1 MGLPIQFS
9 EGGGGEGQA
18 SVQTSCLCC
27 KKAYKPWVLKLSQR
41 FNTKEW
47 NTIQLWAYANSGG
60 PTGTILGLLTLPG
73 PHSWSMHTG
82 HGESLRNTRTRD
94 ICIGSGTPHPGPWLV
109 LRYKDGQSTCTDLQ
123 ETIYIFFSD
132 LYYTTATSLPYRLL
146 FSRES
151 HFT

>member
-9 EGGGGEGQA
+9 ERGGGEGQA

-47 NTIQLWAYANSGG
+47 NTIQLRAHASKLRRPHWHH
-60 PTGTILGLLTLPG
+60 LGLIPG
-73 PHSWSMHTG
+73 PHSWSLHTG
-82 HGESLRNTRTRD
+82 HRESLRNTRTRD

-109 LRYKDGQSTCTDLQ
+109 LRYKDGQSTCTDLG
-123 ETIYIFFSD
+123 EIIYIFFSD